1 MAKKGIK
8 QKFRKCCLLIPS
20 SIAVSGLAVLAY
32 QSWFWLKLGCWK
44 PLDSRLVLNKVLP
57 ADFLHWLH
65 NPNSWSGL
73 KKIISPFFNLPL
85 ALFLIL
91 AGLAI
96 LHLVAKFFDLFS
108 KPEKIEVIDTR
119 SWRTG

>member
-8 QKFRKCCLLIPS
+8 QKFRQCCLLIPL
-20 SIAVSGLAVLAY
+20 SIALSGLAVLMY

-57 ADFLHWLH
+57 AHFLYWLH
-65 NPNSWSGL
+65 NPRSWSGL

-91 AGLAI
+91 IGLVI
-96 LHLVAKFFDLFS
+96 LHLVAKIFDLFS
-108 KPEKIEVIDTR
+108 KSKKIEAIDTR